1 MEHNLNKSRRT
12 KLIALICT
20 GAILIIALGILI
32 GGKVSGILFNGQE
45 LFKPTATPVT
55 SISTPPPEQPVTS
68 PEESVIPEV
77 TEEPTP
83 SPTVDPYE
91 ELLSQADTSMMHNI
105 VNIMLIGVDYEE
117 ARTESS
123 WSGKDGNSFH
133 SDVMIVMAVNFDENR
148 VDLISIPR
156 DTYGKIPGVE
166 GIYKLNAS
174 LNCGTDGT
182 NYGID
187 CENGEGFLKVC
198 ETAEWMLGGIDV
210 DYYYAVTMES
220 VKELIDAVGGV
231 DYDLEGDFDNG
242 GRYYKKGFQHM
253 DGQACLDYMRV
264 RKGGHGDLA
273 TGDSNRVQRQK
284 KMLVALFKSVQE
296 KNLITSIPALLSA
309 MTEGLYTNCTAEQTA
324 ALAAFAYG
332 LSSENIGMHS
342 FTGSTNTLFHW
353 NFTFT
358 DQSNRVELIKQV
370 YSVDVSRHNQYTLG
384 YARYYW
390 ASMLMENYIDLCE
403 GLADYVEDLIEE
415 DNKLLD
421 VTPTP
426 TDTPE
431 PTQRPTPEEGV
442 NTPEPVVTE
451 TPAETVDPGTE
462 EPVPVP
468 EEPVAPEAM
477 NPVTENGIVR
487 LSSRY
492 HGVIVPATGGS
503 DDPRQYT
510 DEQREM
516 YYTFIDTYNALLDA
530 YSDAQKEAKKANSGK
545 SNSLGT
551 YASELLEWMEETQAQ
566 AIELA
571 KEFGYDEVKNF
582 TVSCGPTAT
591 YRTSPWALNYWNN
604 KKINEIKVNFN

>member
-1 MEHNLNKSRRT
+1 MEHNLNKSKRT

-32 GGKVSGILFNGQE
+32 GGKLSGILFNGQE
-45 LFKPTATPVT
+45 LFKPTATPAT
-55 SISTPPPEQPVTS
+55 SISTPPPEAPTDAPDS
-68 PEESVIPEV
+68 TAAPEV

-83 SPTVDPYE
+83 SPTIDPYE

-123 WSGKDGNSFH
+123 WSGKSGNAFH
-133 SDVMIVMAVNFDENR
+133 ADVMIVAAVNFDENR

-156 DTYGKIPGVE
+156 DTYGKIPGID

-182 NYGID
+182 NYGIY
-187 CENGEGFLKVC
+187 CKNGEGFLKVC

-231 DYDLEGDFDNG
+231 EYNLEGDFDNG
-242 GRYYKKGFQHM
+242 GRYYKKGLQHF

-284 KMLVALFKSVQE
+284 NMLVALFKSMQE
-296 KNLITSIPALLSA
+296 KNLITSIPAILSA
-309 MTEGLYTNCTAEQTA
+309 VTEGVYTNCSAEQTA

-332 LSSENIGMHS
+332 LNSSDIGMYS
-342 FTGSTNTLFHW
+342 FSGSTNTLFHW

-358 DQSNRVELIKQV
+358 DQSNRVNLIKQI
-370 YSVDVSRHNQYTLG
+370 YNVDVSRHTKYTLSYG
-384 YARYYW
+384 RYYW
-390 ASMLMENYIDLCE
+390 ASLLIENYIELCE

-421 VTPTP
+421 GSLVIPTP
-426 TDTPE
+426 TAEPTPTVDPNASTPE
-431 PTQRPTPEEGV
+431 PM
-442 NTPEPVVTE
+442 NTPEPAVE
-451 TPAETVDPGTE
+451 PDPTAAPV
-462 EPVPVP
+462 EPVPDVP
-468 EEPVAPEAM
+468 AEPASASGS
-477 NPVTENGIVR
+477 NGIVL
-487 LSSRY
+487 LSSQIHR
-492 HGVIVPATGGS
+492 T
-503 DDPRQYT
+503 DTDTDPRQYT
-510 DEQREM
+510 DLQRDM
-516 YYTFIDTYNALLDA
+516 YYTFLDTYNAMLDA
-530 YSDAQKEAKKANSGK
+530 YSDMQKEAKKANSGK

-551 YASELLEWMEETQAQ
+551 YASELIEWMEQAQ
-566 AIELA
+566 AEAIALA

-591 YRTSPWALNYWNN
+591 YRNSPWAFNYWD
-604 KKINEIKVNFN
+604 KRSFNEIQVNFN